1 MRHLSALRLTQSSC
15 EDLQPSA
22 YPLINTVMSDRANL
36 AKPINARHL
45 LLRQPKTGS
54 VASEAPENKCNN
66 RDALHGRA
74 PARSGVAHLKKLR
87 TWGGFAFSLRNELCK
102 RSWSLAMNW
111 TDCQRYLP

>member
-1 MRHLSALRLTQSSC
+1 
-15 EDLQPSA
+15 
-22 YPLINTVMSDRANL
+22 MSDRANL

-87 TWGGFAFSLRNELCK
+87 TWEKKEAIYGLFGALLTLLVLFAVFRFKS
-102 RSWSLAMNW
+102 S
-111 TDCQRYLP
+111 